1 MKYLKLFENFETEK
15 RFSVTFDET
24 FYRDV
29 VSGLKKHN
37 IKWEDVESLYLHL
50 KKKREITAWAKSEFE
65 VIRAIPAFVKHLQV
79 FKIK

>member
-1 MKYLKLFENFETEK
+1 MKYLKLFSSNETEK
-15 RFSVTFDET
+15 KFSVSFDEN
-24 FYRDV
+24 YYGYV

-37 IKWEDVESLYLHL
+37 IKWEDVDSLYLHL
-50 KKKREITAWAKSEFE
+50 KKKREIVAWSKSEFE